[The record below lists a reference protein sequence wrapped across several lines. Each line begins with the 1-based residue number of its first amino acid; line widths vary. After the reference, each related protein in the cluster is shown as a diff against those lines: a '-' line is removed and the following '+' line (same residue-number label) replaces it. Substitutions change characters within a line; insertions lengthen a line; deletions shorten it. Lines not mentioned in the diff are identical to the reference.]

1 MADKRSRPVVA
12 HRAANDDRNGMR
24 GDKTREA
31 HFFSR
36 LASVCKASRTR
47 RQLAGVPDESP

>member
-1 MADKRSRPVVA
+1 MPEQRSSPAVTRRAGNEKRI
-12 HRAANDDRNGMR
+12 GMR

-31 HFFSR
+31 RFLSR

-47 RQLAGVPDESP
+47 RQVAGVPDESP